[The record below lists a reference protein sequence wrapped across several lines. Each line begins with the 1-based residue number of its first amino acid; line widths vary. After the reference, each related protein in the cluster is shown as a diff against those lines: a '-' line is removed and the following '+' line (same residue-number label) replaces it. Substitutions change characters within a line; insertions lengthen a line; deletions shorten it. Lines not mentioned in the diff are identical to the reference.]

1 MKIAEA
7 VAIKN
12 LMRQPLFF
20 CGYAVGTLPS
30 FPQTFQVLD
39 LFFLPPVS

>member
-12 LMRQPLFF
+12 LMRQPLI
-20 CGYAVGTLPS
+20 
-30 FPQTFQVLD
+30 
-39 LFFLPPVS
+39 FLRLRGQWVKVRACTRS

>member
-12 LMRQPLFF
+12 LMRQPLFLRLRGQWVKVRA
-20 CGYAVGTLPS
+20 CTRSQQL
-30 FPQTFQVLD
+30 L
-39 LFFLPPVS
+39 

>member
-20 CGYAVGTLPS
+20 LRSRGQWVKVRACTRSQQL
-30 FPQTFQVLD
+30 L
-39 LFFLPPVS
+39 

>member
-20 CGYAVGTLPS
+20 AVTRTMGQSPRLHQISAVIVITEK
-30 FPQTFQVLD
+30 
-39 LFFLPPVS
+39 